1 MFWPGFV
8 GYAVGFALWGMMIA
22 CTSGALPAY
31 LHSELRAEK
40 KEKQFARYFGWLMS
54 AASVGSLVGY
64 VFAAVFTLKHTS
76 LLIGLSVASSA
87 IFLILSIAPEHS
99 FQKQATY
106 LKTLKIGVR
115 EVGYSKKLRYMCYVL
130 FAIFMV
136 IGVLEELLPRV
147 YADFGLTDTS
157 ISLLVAAAMIVAVLL
172 LTRLE
177 SFVRISLTKQVLAM
191 CAGVMFLLVGLF
203 LGKPIASLLILAFS
217 LVFQLF
223 RPVFMHHVQEVAH
236 SEARATIGSIPG
248 LAAGLLGAISYV
260 VIGKLA
266 QATTERFSIG
276 AYSFVG
282 LVGLLLLAYMGRAYS
297 VPLKSATSTVERKQK
312 MR

>member
-1 MFWPGFV
+1 MAPRVVRLLIVQQFFEGFVPIMALYAVMFQRVGGLSLGQIGLLFSVWSLAYVAAELPSGILADFWSRRNVMIIGGILRAIGFLVWMFWPGFV

-54 AASVGSLVGY
+54 AA
-64 VFAAVFTLKHTS
+64 
-76 LLIGLSVASSA
+76 
-87 IFLILSIAPEHS
+87 
-99 FQKQATY
+99 
-106 LKTLKIGVR
+106 
-115 EVGYSKKLRYMCYVL
+115 
-130 FAIFMV
+130 
-136 IGVLEELLPRV
+136 RV
-147 YADFGLTDTS
+147 
-157 ISLLVAAAMIVAVLL
+157 VAVLL

-177 SFVRISLTKQVLAM
+177 SIVRISLTKQVLAM
-191 CAGVMFLLVGLF
+191 CTGIIFLLVGLF

-248 LAAGLLGAISYV
+248 LAAGLFGAISYV
-260 VIGKLA
+260 VIGKL
-266 QATTERFSIG
+266 
-276 AYSFVG
+276 
-282 LVGLLLLAYMGRAYS
+282 
-297 VPLKSATSTVERKQK
+297 
-312 MR
+312 